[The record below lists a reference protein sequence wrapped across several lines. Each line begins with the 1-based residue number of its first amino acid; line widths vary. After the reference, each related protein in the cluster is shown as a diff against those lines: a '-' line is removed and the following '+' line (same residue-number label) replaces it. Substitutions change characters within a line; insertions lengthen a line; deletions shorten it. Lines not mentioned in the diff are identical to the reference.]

1 MKKPQPVTATVHAVT
16 SISPNMNRVVFKSE
30 SFTNY
35 PADCE
40 GGYIKLLF
48 TQTGDTDLSG
58 LDINEKPTLRTYTI
72 RTFDPNQQT
81 IEVDFVLH
89 DSDKQDGA
97 SGFGAHWGER
107 AQPGDQILIGGPGPI
122 SGLNQDTDF
131 FFFVADMTALPAM
144 SVKLKQLPAEA
155 TGYAVIEVNCREDIQ
170 PLIAPAQFEID
181 WVIVSEHGQLAQDV
195 RAKPWPQGR
204 VSVWCACEFETM
216 RNLRQYFRNEREV
229 GRDYIYISS
238 YWKNGVTEDGHK
250 VLKQQDAKANQ

>member
-1 MKKPQPVTATVHAVT
+1 MKKPQPVTATVHSVT
-16 SISPNMNRVVFKSE
+16 PLSPNMNRIVLESE
-30 SFTNY
+30 AFTNY

-58 LDINEKPTLRTYTI
+58 LDSDEKPALRTYTI
-72 RTFDPNQQT
+72 RSFDPEHHT

-89 DSDKQDGA
+89 NSDTHGSA
-97 SGFGAHWGER
+97 GGFGAHWGET
-107 AQPGDQILIGGPGPI
+107 AQPGGQISIVGPGQI
-122 SGLNQDTDF
+122 SGLNQDSDF

-144 SVKLKQLPAEA
+144 SVKLKQLPDDAA
-155 TGYAVIEVNCREDIQ
+155 GYAVVEVNSREDIQ
-170 PLIAPAQFEID
+170 SLSAPAQIEID
-181 WVIVSEHGQLAQDV
+181 WVIASEQEPLAQAV

-229 GRDYIYISS
+229 ERDCIYISS

-250 VLKQQDAKANQ
+250 VLKQQDAQANR